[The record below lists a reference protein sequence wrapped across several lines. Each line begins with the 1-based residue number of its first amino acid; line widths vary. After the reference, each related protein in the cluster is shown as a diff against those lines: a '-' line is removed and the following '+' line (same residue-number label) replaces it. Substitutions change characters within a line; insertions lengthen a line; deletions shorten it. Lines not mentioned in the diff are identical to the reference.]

1 MRAYGFLILVE
12 TGFETRLVLAEIF
25 GFSKRGSY
33 EKENVVTACLVRL
46 YALFVR
52 RPKHRYRGVF

>member
-12 TGFETRLVLAEIF
+12 TGFETRLVLTEIF
-25 GFSKRGSY
+25 GFSKRRSY
-33 EKENVVTACLVRL
+33 EKENVVTACIVRL

-52 RPKHRYRGVF
+52 RS